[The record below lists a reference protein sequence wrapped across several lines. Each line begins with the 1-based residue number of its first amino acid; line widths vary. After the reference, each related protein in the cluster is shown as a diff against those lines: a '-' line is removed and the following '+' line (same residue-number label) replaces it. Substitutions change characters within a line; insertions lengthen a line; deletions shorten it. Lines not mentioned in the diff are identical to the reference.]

1 MPKFLTTTHIS
12 AELVN
17 LIRSAKDE
25 IVIISPYVKVNELL
39 QSDIDLANSRQVRF
53 TIIYGKRDMR
63 AEEHAWID
71 RLTTQETGF
80 ISNLHAKCYLNES
93 AAIVTSMNLYE
104 FSQQNNDEMGILAT
118 RADDPELYQQIYE
131 EARRLGSKANLKWG
145 MQAAPTHTPTPQRAP
160 QPQRNEATVAV
171 PTAPR
176 NSRPTQG
183 SNKRATQGFCIRCG
197 NRIPMDRDKP
207 LCGRCHREWVKY
219 KNETYPEK
227 YCHACGKQRDTTFA
241 KPLCVDCYGSSG
253 RS

>member
-25 IVIISPYVKVNELL
+25 IVIISPYVKVNDLL
-39 QSDIDLANSRQVRF
+39 QSDIDLANARNVRF
-53 TIIYGKRDMR
+53 TIIYGKTEMR
-63 AEEHAWID
+63 SQEHAWID

-118 RADDPELYQQIYE
+118 RADDPELYQQVYE

-145 MQAAPTHTPTPQRAP
+145 TQTTPTQTPTS
-160 QPQRNEATVAV
+160 QPTP
-171 PTAPR
+171 PTADQRSLRRRASGLMQIPIKKPVVSGLVGRSLHPVVKDPSNSTANAPYAAIATGSGARFR
-176 NSRPTQG
+176 NREFSE
-183 SNKRATQGFCIRCG
+183 KFCHKWG
-197 NRIPMDRDKP
+197 GP
-207 LCGRCHREWVKY
+207 VS
-219 KNETYPEK
+219 
-227 YCHACGKQRDTTFA
+227 TTFA
-241 KPLCVDCYGSSG
+241 KPLCDDCFSL
-253 RS
+253 